1 MSATP
6 PTYDE
11 LLHALQQLELRFQ
24 ALEKSH
30 ADLLTE
36 LQTRLIKIQESIDA
50 GLPRPSPTP

>member
-24 ALEKSH
+24 ALERSH

-36 LQTRLIKIQESIDA
+36 LQARLIEIQESLDA
-50 GLPRPSPTP
+50 GLASPTPTP